1 MPGAYNVGVMNSFN
15 SNPTTNAWIGEI
27 YYAPWL
33 NVKIGLQY
41 TYYTKFNGAQ
51 NNYDGV
57 GRNASNNDTTYL
69 YAWFAL

>member
-1 MPGAYNVGVMNSFN
+1 VGGVYNVGVENSFN

-33 NVKIGLQY
+33 NVKIALQY
-41 TYYTKFNGAQ
+41 TDYTKFNGAQ

-57 GRNASNNDTTYL
+57 GRNASNNNTTYL
-69 YAWFAL
+69 YIWFAL